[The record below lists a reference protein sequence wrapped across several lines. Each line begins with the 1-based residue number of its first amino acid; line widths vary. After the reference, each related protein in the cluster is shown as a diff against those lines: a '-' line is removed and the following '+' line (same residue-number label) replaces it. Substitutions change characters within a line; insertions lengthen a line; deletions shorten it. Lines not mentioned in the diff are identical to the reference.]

1 MLDGYKLYDA
11 DAHVLMTP
19 EMWATLP
26 EQFALR
32 RPRPVRIGD
41 SADLR
46 HWNTSWLLDGQLQ
59 PHPYGAG
66 THAANNPGMV
76 LEEYGAD
83 PHQAGDFRAF
93 PMSIG
98 CATLASVPDR
108 LEAMD
113 KLGID
118 LQVLFP
124 STVYAQMSSD
134 PFLEAA
140 LFRAYNR
147 YVGKKCAENPKR
159 LRWAG
164 LVPMRE
170 PGSALEAIKELQALG
185 AATVV
190 LFGTVGY
197 EMLSAERF
205 TPVWDALAETGLPV
219 CIHMAMS
226 FPPLADLCQTIQD
239 SNMIGKAMP
248 AQLAFVAV
256 FGHGLFTR
264 YPKMK
269 FAFLEFGGEWIFY
282 SVGRMTHYVELNRAR
297 MPNPASLGTAAIGD
311 LVKSGRFYLA
321 VESSDT
327 MMAQELALLGDGQIL
342 YSSDFPHGEGRDSAA
357 AEVIARTD
365 ITHEQ
370 KEKVLYGNAAAF
382 FGEP

>member
-26 EQFALR
+26 ERFALR

-41 SADLR
+41 SGDLR
-46 HWNTSWLLDGQLQ
+46 AWQTSWLLDGQLQ
-59 PHPYGAG
+59 PHPYGPG
-66 THAANNPGMV
+66 THAANTPGMV

-83 PHQAGDFRAF
+83 PKSAGDFTAF

-98 CATLASVPDR
+98 CATLEDVPAR
-108 LEAMD
+108 LEAID

-118 LQVLFP
+118 IQVIFP
-124 STVYAQMSSD
+124 STVYAQMSND

-147 YVGKKCAENPKR
+147 YVAAQCAKAPKR

-164 LVPMRE
+164 LVPMRD
-170 PGSALEAIKELQALG
+170 SAVALEALKELQELG
-185 AATVV
+185 AATIV
-190 LFGTVGY
+190 LYGTVGH

-205 TPVWDALAETGLPV
+205 TPIWDAIAKTGLPV

-226 FPPLADLCQTIQD
+226 YPPFADLCHTIQD
-239 SNMIGKAMP
+239 SNMIGKALP

-269 FAFLEFGGEWIFY
+269 IAFLEFGGEWIFY
-282 SVGRMTHYVELNRAR
+282 SVGRMTHYAELNRGR
-297 MPNPASLGTAAIGD
+297 MPNPGSLGTDAISD
-311 LVKSGRFYLA
+311 LVKNGRFYLA
-321 VESSDT
+321 VESSDK

-365 ITHEQ
+365 ITREQ
-370 KEKVLYGNAAAF
+370 KQKVLYDNAAAF
-382 FGEP
+382 FGEA